1 MQHSDQQRPWVVLPL
16 KSVATSNS
24 RLSTVLSPAQRR
36 DLSLSMV
43 SDVLDVLLHVS
54 KLGGVLVITNCAK
67 TRRHLDEFDVQV
79 LEESNPTDLNSA
91 IMEAVRFLAQ
101 NGIRKFFTIPA
112 DVPLLSGLE
121 IDQLIEFSISSES
134 ITIVPSHDGVGTNSI
149 MSDIPMV
156 VRPEFGEDS
165 FAVHVQS
172 AKRSGVDLNIL
183 RLPGLGFDVDWPS
196 DLIKLAAMPGES
208 RTQQFVA
215 NLELTDRSYDGGT
228 LVPSRDHRVR
238 LGVVNCEH

>member
-1 MQHSDQQRPWVVLPL
+1 
-16 KSVATSNS
+16 
-24 RLSTVLSPAQRR
+24 
-36 DLSLSMV
+36 
-43 SDVLDVLLHVS
+43 
-54 KLGGVLVITNCAK
+54 
-67 TRRHLDEFDVQV
+67 
-79 LEESNPTDLNSA
+79 
-91 IMEAVRFLAQ
+91 
-101 NGIRKFFTIPA
+101 
-112 DVPLLSGLE
+112 
-121 IDQLIEFSISSES
+121 
-134 ITIVPSHDGVGTNSI
+134 

-228 LVPSRDHRVR
+228 LVPLRDHRVR